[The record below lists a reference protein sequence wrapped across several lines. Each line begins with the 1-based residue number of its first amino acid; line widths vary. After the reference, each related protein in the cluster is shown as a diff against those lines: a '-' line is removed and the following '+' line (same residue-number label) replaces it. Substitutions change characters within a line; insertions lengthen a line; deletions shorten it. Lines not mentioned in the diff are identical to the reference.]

1 MVSCR
6 RCEERKM
13 EISKKIAEHIEEV
26 VELRRD
32 FHRYPELGLQEYRT
46 SEKVSSYLTDCGLE
60 VRSLNRTGVVGLLRG
75 DLTGPTLMIRAD
87 MDALPIQ
94 EENDVP
100 YKSLN
105 PGVMHACGHDA
116 HAAMLLVAAKI
127 LSDLKPKLKG
137 NIKFVF
143 EPNEE
148 NVGALAMIQQGLM
161 EDPRVDACLGLH
173 VWTPIGI
180 GQIAVK
186 EGPVMAAME
195 HFRLVVKGRGGHTA
209 TPQTAVD
216 PILAA
221 ADIIQG
227 VQIIQ
232 TREIDVLREP
242 TIIMFGKIEGG
253 STTNVI
259 PDSVSLS
266 GTMRYLFQG
275 AEKNEDNPKRR
286 FERIVANICK
296 VHRAGYELSFMHGH
310 PKLVNHGEM
319 TEIIRS
325 IAAHELNPAPEI
337 ISFVSMAG
345 EDFSEFAARAP
356 SAFYFLG
363 AGNAAKKTCFPHHHP
378 RFDIDEDVLGVGV
391 EMHVRSA
398 MAFFENAGNL
408 RFLKTTSY
416 NGGGS

>member
-1 MVSCR
+1 
-6 RCEERKM
+6 M
-13 EISKKIAEHIEEV
+13 EISKKVAEHIEEV

-46 SEKVSSYLTDCGLE
+46 SEKVSSYLTGCGLE
-60 VRSLNRTGVVGLLRG
+60 VESLNRTGIMGLLKG
-75 DLTGPTLMIRAD
+75 DRVGPTLLIRAD

-105 PGVMHACGHDA
+105 PGVMHACAHDA
-116 HAAMLLVAAKI
+116 HTGMLLVAAKI
-127 LSDLKPKLKG
+127 LSDWKSRLKG

-148 NVGALAMIQQGLM
+148 NVGALAMIQEGLM
-161 EDPRVDACLGLH
+161 ENPKVDACLGLH
-173 VWTPIGI
+173 VWTPLRI

-186 EGPVMAAME
+186 EGPVMAGME
-195 HFRLVVKGRGGHTA
+195 HFKLVVKGRGGHTA
-209 TPQTAVD
+209 TPQSAID

-232 TREIDVLREP
+232 TREMDVLREP

-253 STTNVI
+253 STSNVI
-259 PDSVSLS
+259 PDSVTLS
-266 GTMRYLFQG
+266 GTIRHLFEG
-275 AEKNEDNPKRR
+275 DEENEGHPKKR
-286 FERIVANICK
+286 FERVVSNICRA
-296 VHRAGYELSFMHGH
+296 HRAGYELSFMHGH

-319 TEIIRS
+319 IEIVRS
-325 IAAHELNPAPEI
+325 IAVHELDPAPEI

-363 AGNAAKKTCFPHHHP
+363 AGSPSKETYFPHHHP
-378 RFDIDEDVLGVGV
+378 RFNIDEDVLGVGV

-398 MAFFENAGNL
+398 LSFFEKAGNL
-408 RFLKTTSY
+408 RFLKTKE
-416 NGGGS
+416 N